1 MTAGIFQ
8 IFLTLDDY
16 SKNPCDQAYFDIYVI
31 YVIYLNTLS
40 GKKGHEDR
48 RIYHSPKV
56 LIVYKTK
63 FFCLFYEKM
72 NWT

>member
-8 IFLTLDDY
+8 IFLNLDDY

-40 GKKGHEDR
+40 GKKAMRTEGF
-48 RIYHSPKV
+48 I
-56 LIVYKTK
+56 IVY
-63 FFCLFYEKM
+63 CLFYEKM

>member
-8 IFLTLDDY
+8 IFLNLDDY

-40 GKKGHEDR
+40 GKKAMRTEGFIIHLR
-48 RIYHSPKV
+48 
-56 LIVYKTK
+56 
-63 FFCLFYEKM
+63 F
-72 NWT
+72 